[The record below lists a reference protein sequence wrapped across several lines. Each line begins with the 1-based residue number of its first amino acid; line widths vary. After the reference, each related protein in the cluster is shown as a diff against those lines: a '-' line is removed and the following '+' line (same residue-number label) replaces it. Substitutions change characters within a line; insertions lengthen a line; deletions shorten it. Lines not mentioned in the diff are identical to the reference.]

1 MNFLFF
7 IDYNLKMQPKIF
19 SLIDKAIY
27 DYNMIG
33 ENSKIL
39 VGASGGKDSTL
50 LIEYFANR
58 MKRKNEHFSFTA
70 LHIKS
75 DFADPFSPELRKIF
89 ENWGVNFDV
98 LEVNTLERLKPGRK
112 MNCFWCS
119 MQRRKELNEYAAR
132 NGFTHVALG
141 HHLDDA
147 LETLLMNM
155 LNKGTLETMPPSMKY
170 EKYPI
175 TIIRPLY
182 YVPVSEIIL
191 HAKEC
196 GWHSQTC
203 TCTYQDNSGRKEARS
218 RLESLTKGDNAQKKR
233 LLLALKNIRP
243 EYLP

>member
-1 MNFLFF
+1 
-7 IDYNLKMQPKIF
+7 MQPKIF

-27 DYNMIG
+27 DYKMIP
-33 ENSKIL
+33 EDAKIL

-50 LIEYFANR
+50 LVEYFANR
-58 MKRKNEHFSFTA
+58 MKRRNENFSFTA
-70 LHIKS
+70 LHIKT
-75 DFADPFSPELRKIF
+75 DFAEEFSPELKRIF
-89 ENWGVNFDV
+89 EDWSVNLEV
-98 LEVNTLERLKPGRK
+98 LEVNTLERLKEGRK

-155 LNKGTLETMPPSMKY
+155 LGKGSLETMPPAMKY
-170 EKYPI
+170 DKYPI

-182 YVPVSEIIL
+182 YTPVSMIIE
-191 HAKEC
+191 HAESE
-196 GWHSQTC
+196 GWKSQTC
-203 TCTYQDNSGRKEARS
+203 TCSYQDNSGRKEMRR
-218 RLESLTKGDNAQKKR
+218 RLETLTNGDNAQKKR
-233 LLLALKNIRP
+233 MLLALKNIRT

>member
-1 MNFLFF
+1 
-7 IDYNLKMQPKIF
+7 MQPKIF

-27 DYNMIG
+27 DYKMIPQ
-33 ENSKIL
+33 NAKIL

-58 MKRKNEHFSFTA
+58 MKRRNENFSFTA
-70 LHIKS
+70 LNIKT
-75 DFADPFSPELRKIF
+75 DFADEFSPELKKTF
-89 ENWGVNFDV
+89 SEWGVDFQT
-98 LEVNTLERLKPGRK
+98 LEVNTLERVKPGRK

-119 MQRRKELNEYAAR
+119 MQRRMELNEYAAQ

-170 EKYPI
+170 DKYPI

-182 YVPVSEIIL
+182 YTPVSMIIE
-191 HAKEC
+191 HAEES
-196 GWHSQTC
+196 GWKSMTC
-203 TCTYQDNSGRKEARS
+203 TCTYQDNSGRKDARR
-218 RLESLTKGDNAQKKR
+218 RLEVLTNGDNGQKKR
-233 LLLALKNIRP
+233 MLLALKNIRP
-243 EYLP
+243 DYLP

>member
-1 MNFLFF
+1 
-7 IDYNLKMQPKIF
+7 MQPKIF

-27 DYNMIG
+27 DYKMIPEG
-33 ENSKIL
+33 AKIL

-58 MKRKNEHFSFTA
+58 MKRRNENFTFTA
-70 LHIKS
+70 LYIKT
-75 DFADPFSPELRKIF
+75 DFADEFSPKLKELF
-89 ENWGVNFDV
+89 EKWGVKLEV
-98 LEVNTLERLKPGRK
+98 LDVNTLERVKPGRK

-155 LNKGTLETMPPSMKY
+155 LNKGTLETMPPAMKY
-170 EKYPI
+170 DKFPV

-182 YVPVSEIIL
+182 YVPVSAVIE
-191 HAKEC
+191 HAESG
-196 GWHSQTC
+196 GWKSQTC
-203 TCTYQDNSGRKEARS
+203 TCTYQENSGRKDVRK
-218 RLESLTKGDNAQKKR
+218 RLEVLTGGDDRQKKR
-233 LLLALKNIRP
+233 LMLALKNIRQ